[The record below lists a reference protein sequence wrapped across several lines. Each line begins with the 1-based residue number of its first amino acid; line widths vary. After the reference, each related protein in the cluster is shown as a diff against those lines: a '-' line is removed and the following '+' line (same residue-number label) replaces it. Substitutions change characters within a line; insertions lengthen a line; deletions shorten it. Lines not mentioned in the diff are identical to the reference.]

1 MLCHIEL
8 LEVPDHR
15 VRIKS
20 VHKKLALAIPP
31 QQIYVVII
39 QSTGNIILVFIYRTQ
54 CLLYLTDFDLALR
67 LFFLIDF

>member
-1 MLCHIEL
+1 MLCNVEL
-8 LEVPDHR
+8 LEVSDHW

-39 QSTGNIILVFIYRTQ
+39 QSTGKIILVFIYRTQ